1 MLHTWMFHSYK
12 SYCEIIV
19 FEFYFVACT
28 SYDWMAYTIVSLT
41 CSIVLTM
48 YWEKRKELSVRCNS
62 VQSIILRGFKSSKN
76 IIEGV
81 HVRTLSATWLRP
93 CLALMKFIAEL
104 IVYFDS
110 IHWCESILF
119 LDVVRVLLWFDM
131 LVLYTLKYCPG
142 LDLKSFN
149 LLSTI
154 G

>member
-110 IHWCESILF
+110 IHWCDKFF
-119 LDVVRVLLWFDM
+119 LRGKVPNHPFWRNLGFGGWLYLGKVLA
-131 LVLYTLKYCPG
+131 P
-142 LDLKSFN
+142 
-149 LLSTI
+149 
-154 G
+154 